1 MATLKDF
8 LGRWRRL
15 PAVEVLTERETTG
28 LLAVAAVVG
37 GGIGVGAAGL
47 VLVIDGIEDGFAALE
62 EWAGGSRWWVFV
74 AVPLGFW
81 LAWLVSK
88 RVAPEVEGDGVP
100 EVITGLTIR
109 GGRIRGRVV
118 PAKMVATALT
128 LGGGGSGGREGPIV
142 QIGAATGSVV
152 SRFFRMGED
161 QIRSMVAAGAG
172 AGIGASFNAPI
183 AGMLFALE
191 VIIGSFAV
199 RHVSAI
205 VIASVV
211 AAITTRSLVGAE
223 LTLRATS
230 YSFDDFRL
238 LFLYIGMALLAAF
251 AGIAF
256 LRLID
261 LIDRSVRKRQLG
273 WRRPVGFGLLVAAI
287 GFFVPDILGT
297 GQGFLQR
304 LLFESE
310 VAEQVTAGTI
320 RLDLAAWWALGILA
334 FAKLIATAF
343 TTTSGGAGGSFF
355 PSLFIGG
362 VLGAAAGRLLDPVW
376 SFGTLEPGALAVV
389 GMATM
394 VAAVARAPLTAM
406 MLVFEVTGGGD
417 YGLILPLMLGT
428 TLATFLAERFYP
440 GSIYMAAL
448 RRRGISVASHGDV
461 DLLDTVLVGEVMH
474 KPHMVAR
481 SDQMVGDV
489 HREMNRYRYN
499 GVVVVD
505 GPDLVGILTVSDI
518 VRAGTGAEGMTVG
531 DVMTRRPVTVT
542 PSTQVSR
549 ALERMAGLAVGRLP
563 VVVDDGSGQFLG
575 LFRREEAV
583 RAYHQAL
590 AGRTDRELVRRRL
603 DQRTDPGAGYYD
615 FRVPS
620 ESMADGKLVREIS
633 WPDGSTLVSVRR
645 MRAVLVPTGAT
656 RLLADDVVTAF
667 GTPSSRSE
675 MINRLNAGVEE
686 PTAEI
691 FLTDSEETG
700 P

>member
-1 MATLKDF
+1 
-8 LGRWRRL
+8 
-15 PAVEVLTERETTG
+15 
-28 LLAVAAVVG
+28 
-37 GGIGVGAAGL
+37 
-47 VLVIDGIEDGFAALE
+47 
-62 EWAGGSRWWVFV
+62 
-74 AVPLGFW
+74 
-81 LAWLVSK
+81 
-88 RVAPEVEGDGVP
+88 
-100 EVITGLTIR
+100 
-109 GGRIRGRVV
+109 
-118 PAKMVATALT
+118 
-128 LGGGGSGGREGPIV
+128 
-142 QIGAATGSVV
+142 
-152 SRFFRMGED
+152 
-161 QIRSMVAAGAG
+161 
-172 AGIGASFNAPI
+172 
-183 AGMLFALE
+183 
-191 VIIGSFAV
+191 
-199 RHVSAI
+199 
-205 VIASVV
+205 
-211 AAITTRSLVGAE
+211 
-223 LTLRATS
+223 
-230 YSFDDFRL
+230 
-238 LFLYIGMALLAAF
+238 
-251 AGIAF
+251 
-256 LRLID
+256 
-261 LIDRSVRKRQLG
+261 
-273 WRRPVGFGLLVAAI
+273 
-287 GFFVPDILGT
+287 
-297 GQGFLQR
+297 
-304 LLFESE
+304 
-310 VAEQVTAGTI
+310 
-320 RLDLAAWWALGILA
+320 
-334 FAKLIATAF
+334 
-343 TTTSGGAGGSFF
+343 
-355 PSLFIGG
+355 
-362 VLGAAAGRLLDPVW
+362 
-376 SFGTLEPGALAVV
+376 
-389 GMATM
+389 MATM